1 MAVSLRT
8 FKKKGRTMKALI
20 FSVVCFLIVL
30 APSLLDAG
38 EISKE
43 TRVQA
48 ATLYGEQAKLL
59 KSEISVIYAYE
70 VPDRVK
76 RFCKSYQFY
85 RVGIPVPD
93 EGRSSMTSG
102 VLYYKMAA
110 AEQALPLNTSHEI
123 AAFLSGI
130 KAPLATEN
138 ALLLRV
144 GVFVDLLGGEIATN
158 MPTRESLFEQYKN
171 LKPEDWKQVIKET
184 DTGWQIYVPV
194 LVEKFIEHYTGYTLA
209 LSREGKMTLIE
220 QKDLYYYTMCE

>member
-1 MAVSLRT
+1 
-8 FKKKGRTMKALI
+8 MKVRLTL
-20 FSVVCFLIVL
+20 VGCLLIVL
-30 APSLLDAG
+30 ATCFVQAG
-38 EISKE
+38 EINKE
-43 TRVQA
+43 IRTQA
-48 ATLYGEQAKLL
+48 ATLYGEQAKRL

-70 VPDRVK
+70 VSERVK
-76 RFCKSYQFY
+76 RFCKPWQFY

-93 EGRSSMTSG
+93 EGRSSMTPG

-130 KAPLATEN
+130 KAPLATEEDV
-138 ALLLRV
+138 RV
-144 GVFVDLLGGEIATN
+144 RIGVFVDLLGGEIATN

-171 LKPEDWKQVIKET
+171 LKPEDWTLVIKET

-209 LSREGKMTLIE
+209 LSREGKMTLI
-220 QKDLYYYTMCE
+220 QHKDLFYYTMYE